1 MMKDGLKVSLI
12 QCRQVEEDK
21 AFNLAHYKNLLV
33 HTQSPTDL
41 IIFPEMFQTAFN
53 MNATEMAETME
64 GESMVWL
71 KKMAVKY
78 SCAMVAS
85 LMIKEEGKYF
95 NRMVFVFPDG
105 TVSHYDKRKLFTFS
119 REEHYF
125 HPGNEKVIVEYKGW
139 KILLQ
144 VCYDLRFPEIQRN
157 KVDKGNYDYD
167 LMINV
172 ANWPEQRITHW
183 KTLLQARAIE
193 NQAYVIGVNRVGKAV
208 NKLNYTGDSMVVSPL
223 GNVQK
228 TKAFE
233 EGVINDEIEAKIL
246 KETREKLPFLKDQ

>member
-1 MMKDGLKVSLI
+1 MKDGLKVSLI

-21 AFNLAHYKNLLV
+21 AFNLAHFDDLLEKV
-33 HTQSPTDL
+33 QTPTDL
-41 IIFPEMFQTAFN
+41 IVFPEMFQTGFG
-53 MNATEMAETME
+53 MNTEKLAETMK
-64 GESMVWL
+64 GKSVQWL
-71 KKMAVKY
+71 CEKARKYNAAV
-78 SCAMVAS
+78 VAS
-85 LMIKEEGKYF
+85 LMIVEEGKCF

-119 REEHYF
+119 REELYF

>member
-1 MMKDGLKVSLI
+1 MKERLKVSLV
-12 QCRQVEEDK
+12 QCSQREENK
-21 AFNLAHYKNLLV
+21 TFNLAHFDDLLEKV
-33 HTQSPTDL
+33 QTPTDL
-41 IIFPEMFQTAFN
+41 IVFPEMFQTGFG
-53 MNATEMAETME
+53 MNTEKLAETMK
-64 GESMVWL
+64 GKSVQWL
-71 KKMAVKY
+71 CEKARKYNAAV
-78 SCAMVAS
+78 VAS
-85 LMIKEEGKYF
+85 LMIVEEGKCF

>member
-1 MMKDGLKVSLI
+1 MKERLKVSLV
-12 QCRQVEEDK
+12 QCSQREENK
-21 AFNLAHYKNLLV
+21 TFNLAHFDDLLEKV
-33 HTQSPTDL
+33 QTPTDL
-41 IIFPEMFQTAFN
+41 IVFPEMFQTGFG
-53 MNATEMAETME
+53 MNTEKLAETMK
-64 GESMVWL
+64 GKSVQWL
-71 KKMAVKY
+71 CEKARKYNAAV
-78 SCAMVAS
+78 VAS
-85 LMIKEEGKYF
+85 LMIVEEGKCF

-105 TVSHYDKRKLFTFS
+105 MVSHYDKRKLFTFS